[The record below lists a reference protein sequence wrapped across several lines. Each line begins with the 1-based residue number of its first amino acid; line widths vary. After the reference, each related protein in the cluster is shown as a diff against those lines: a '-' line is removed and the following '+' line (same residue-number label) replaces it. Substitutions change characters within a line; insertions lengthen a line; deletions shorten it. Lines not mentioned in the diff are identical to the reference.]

1 MRSGGER
8 WPATPSRRDRR
19 TEPSKYGEFRPPSQ
33 LRDSHPHPPMQR
45 SHQEPQRVAPARLL
59 SRSCGLYLWLL
70 QKSLQ
75 RALSNLQRT
84 PTRESKQGERT
95 ADSSAA
101 THRIEPAPGFALVAR
116 YEAHEPRS
124 RTADEPISHGAARP
138 TVPGRSDADG
148 PTGHGPRP
156 SQRRRRHISRVPAV
170 RRRSRRSFER

>member
-59 SRSCGLYLWLL
+59 SRSCALYLWLL

-101 THRIEPAPGFALVAR
+101 THRIEPAPGFTLVAGAR
-116 YEAHEPRS
+116 HASHLAEQRTNPS
-124 RTADEPISHGAARP
+124 RTGLLARLCRDVAMQTVRPDTDLGRPNDDEGTFLEYPL
-138 TVPGRSDADG
+138 
-148 PTGHGPRP
+148 
-156 SQRRRRHISRVPAV
+156 
-170 RRRSRRSFER
+170 